1 MAVTLSWF
9 LGVNTKSPRS
19 VRDPMPDEIPLE
31 THYDLQLPND
41 VAVAPDGDRV
51 AFVADEFDEADDE
64 RHSTLYVAPAD
75 GSREPHRL
83 TRVSEAQSPKWGPQ
97 GDRLAFLASRETDY
111 ARRQGREDDAADE
124 EEASSDDGTGG
135 DDGDEGLETQVWC
148 FDLSL
153 GGDAEQV
160 TDFDEGVREFDWG
173 PDGDRIVVSARD
185 PTEAEQEYLE
195 QREEGGPIE
204 TERLQHKFDGVGF
217 TDTVTTYLFVV
228 DVATGERRRLDDAYG
243 AGSSEPL
250 MGLQPAWGPGE
261 RIAYVSVDVN
271 SPDVDADDP
280 DDTLVVD
287 VFTIAPDGSE
297 RRTVTVGEQR
307 CSDPVWSPDGD
318 RLAFAAG
325 NPTNWYQPTEVYV
338 APDDET
344 AIPYS
349 VSASLDRTV
358 ARFGAPRWQDDDTI
372 VCPFADQGRTRLV
385 ELDPDEDAPTRV
397 FDSQGRDRDLGR
409 FDLAG
414 GTVTCTLASPKGG
427 SDVYTVATDD
437 LETGEEEDLT
447 RVSLLNESFLTEYE
461 HPMTE
466 RVTFENEDGREVEA
480 IVYLPPGFDREDPDA
495 APTIAAIHGGPMS
508 YDAPTFYFPHAY
520 WCSRGYVVIR
530 VNYRGSTSYGSE
542 FAETLYGSRGELESD
557 DVIGGVQH
565 LVDRGW
571 ADEDRLFVTGFSY
584 GGIMTAHIVARTDEF
599 AAAAPEHGIYDFYS
613 TFGTDDNH
621 NWHDWE
627 FGMPWENVETYREIS
642 SLTRAGDIDTPL
654 LVTAGGED
662 WRCPPSQ
669 AEQLYVSVK
678 KQDVPARL
686 VIYEDEHHNIGDP
699 SRATHRVEELTDWF
713 RRHDPAIETEDGD

>member
-1 MAVTLSWF
+1 
-9 LGVNTKSPRS
+9 
-19 VRDPMPDEIPLE
+19 MPDEIPLE

-495 APTIAAIHGGPMS
+495 AP
-508 YDAPTFYFPHAY
+508 
-520 WCSRGYVVIR
+520 
-530 VNYRGSTSYGSE
+530 
-542 FAETLYGSRGELESD
+542 
-557 DVIGGVQH
+557 
-565 LVDRGW
+565 
-571 ADEDRLFVTGFSY
+571 
-584 GGIMTAHIVARTDEF
+584 
-599 AAAAPEHGIYDFYS
+599 EHGIYDFYS